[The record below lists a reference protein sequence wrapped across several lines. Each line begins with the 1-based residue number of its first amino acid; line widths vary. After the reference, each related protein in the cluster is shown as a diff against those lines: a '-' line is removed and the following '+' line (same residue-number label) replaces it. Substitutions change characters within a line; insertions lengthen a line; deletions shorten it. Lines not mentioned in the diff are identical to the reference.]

1 MAHGDKDGGM
11 ERPPLVTLEPV
22 GPGNWR
28 ACAGLTVTPSQ
39 QRFVATVAYYLAL
52 CAYDDGT
59 WNALAVRAAEDV
71 VGFVMWA
78 IDTDDSFWIGGLV
91 IDARHQ
97 KKGYGAS
104 VVDQMVSRAKEEGR
118 SVALSYELDNTVA
131 RSLYGKLGFVETGET
146 VDDEVVAR
154 RGV

>member
-1 MAHGDKDGGM
+1 MDG
-11 ERPPLVTLEPV
+11 RPLVTLEPV
-22 GPGNWR
+22 GPDNWR
-28 ACAGLTVTPSQ
+28 ACAELTVAASQ
-39 QRFVATVAYYLAL
+39 QRFVAAVSYYLAL

-59 WNALAVRAAEDV
+59 WNPLAVRAEQDI

-97 KKGYGAS
+97 RKGYGTA
-104 VVDQMVSRAKEEGR
+104 VVDEMVSRAKAEGR
-118 SVALSYELDNTVA
+118 PVALSYELDNTVA

-146 VDDEVVAR
+146 VDDELVAR
-154 RGV
+154 RRV